1 MTLRSAGLAVAV
13 GSPMFALYIL
23 GVLLLLDLESLSG
36 QYALAMPVALFLGFV
51 PWGFLINQV
60 VASGQLP
67 DRKSTSGWLS
77 GLIAVLDSGKG
88 ALAVTL
94 GWAAIDTSE
103 GTMAAGLAVL
113 AGHTA
118 ASLVFRHGRAGP
130 VSVGGLLVMA
140 WLPGTIAVAS
150 VPLAILA
157 VRRGL
162 PGGVLVAGFQLS
174 DAYLQLH
181 VYDALAERNR
191 LALEARY
198 STWQGA
204 PFDGGDYAVSV
215 HRADATTVDG

>member
-13 GSPMFALYIL
+13 GSPVFALYIL
-23 GVLLLLDLESLSG
+23 GVLLLLDLESTSG

-77 GLIAVLDSGKG
+77 GVIAVLDSGKG

-113 AGHTA
+113 TGHTA

-162 PGGVLVAGFQLS
+162 PGGVAGGLGNDRGHTGAGFGGTDRAHLRS
-174 DAYLQLH
+174 VCRTRRCADA
-181 VYDALAERNR
+181 VPVPE
-191 LALEARY
+191 
-198 STWQGA
+198 GA
-204 PFDGGDYAVSV
+204 PSGSSN
-215 HRADATTVDG
+215 RR

>member
-13 GSPMFALYIL
+13 GSPVFALYIL
-23 GVLLLLDLESLSG
+23 GVLLLLDLESTSG

-51 PWGFLINQV
+51 PWGFLITKWSLRASCQTENQPPV
-60 VASGQLP
+60 GSQA
-67 DRKSTSGWLS
+67 LS
-77 GLIAVLDSGKG
+77 LYLIRGRG

-130 VSVGGLLVMA
+130 VSVGGPAGDGM
-140 WLPGTIAVAS
+140 VAGNHS
-150 VPLAILA
+150 RRIRPLGHLA

-162 PGGVLVAGFQLS
+162 PGGVLVASAMIVATL
-174 DAYLQLH
+174 
-181 VYDALAERNR
+181 V
-191 LALEARY
+191 LALVGQTEHIYVAFVGPAAALMLFQYRKEPPPAVATDASDPIPPA
-198 STWQGA
+198 ST
-204 PFDGGDYAVSV
+204 
-215 HRADATTVDG
+215 

>member
-88 ALAVTL
+88 SLAVTL

-113 AGHTA
+113 TGHTA

-130 VSVGGLLVMA
+130 VSVGALLVMA
-140 WLPGTIAVAS
+140 WSPGTIAVAS

-162 PGGVLVAGFQLS
+162 PGGVLVASAMIVATL
-174 DAYLQLH
+174 
-181 VYDALAERNR
+181 V
-191 LALEARY
+191 LALVGQTEHIYVAFVGPAAALMLFQYRKEPPPAVATDASDPIPPA
-198 STWQGA
+198 ST
-204 PFDGGDYAVSV
+204 
-215 HRADATTVDG
+215 

>member
-23 GVLLLLDLESLSG
+23 GVLLLLDLESASG

-77 GLIAVLDSGKG
+77 GLITVLDVGKG

-130 VSVGGLLVMA
+130 VSVGALLVMA

-162 PGGVLVAGFQLS
+162 PGGVLVASAMIVATL
-174 DAYLQLH
+174 
-181 VYDALAERNR
+181 V
-191 LALEARY
+191 LALVGQTEHIYVAFVGPAAALMLFQYRKKPPPAVAIDASDPIPPA
-198 STWQGA
+198 ST
-204 PFDGGDYAVSV
+204 
-215 HRADATTVDG
+215 

>member
-23 GVLLLLDLESLSG
+23 GVLLLLDLESVTG

-77 GLIAVLDSGKG
+77 GLIAVLDAGKG

-130 VSVGGLLVMA
+130 VSVGALLVMA

-150 VPLAILA
+150 VPLGHPRRSSWPAWRSAGGLGNDRGHTGAGLGWTDRAHLRSVCRTCRCADA
-157 VRRGL
+157 V
-162 PGGVLVAGFQLS
+162 PVP
-174 DAYLQLH
+174 
-181 VYDALAERNR
+181 E
-191 LALEARY
+191 
-198 STWQGA
+198 GA
-204 PFDGGDYAVSV
+204 PSGNSN
-215 HRADATTVDG
+215 RR